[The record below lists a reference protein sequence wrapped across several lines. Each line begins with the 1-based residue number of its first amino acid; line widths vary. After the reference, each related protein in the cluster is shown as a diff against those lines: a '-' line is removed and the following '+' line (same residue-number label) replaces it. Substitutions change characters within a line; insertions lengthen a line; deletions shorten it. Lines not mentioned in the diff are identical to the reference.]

1 MSKGNNIVTIIKT
14 EIDSLVSERKAIEF
28 LDRQNKV
35 RLTEIEVELKV
46 LTKLLIQYGI
56 QN

>member
-1 MSKGNNIVTIIKT
+1 MSKENNIVTIIKT

-28 LDRQNKV
+28 LDKQNKV
-35 RLTEIEVELKV
+35 RLAEIQVELKV

-56 QN
+56 QI

>member
-1 MSKGNNIVTIIKT
+1 MSKENNIVTIIKT

-35 RLTEIEVELKV
+35 RLAEIQVELKV

-56 QN
+56 QI